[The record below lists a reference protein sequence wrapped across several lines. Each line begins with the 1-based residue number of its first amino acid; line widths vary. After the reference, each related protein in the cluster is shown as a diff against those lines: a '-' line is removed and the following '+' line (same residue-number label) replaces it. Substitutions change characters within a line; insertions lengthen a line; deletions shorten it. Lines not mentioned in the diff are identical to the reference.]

1 MRPQTH
7 HTASVTHHCSL
18 LLETAAER
26 LGTLRSRR
34 WERAQEVAWLACVS
48 FGDRQQRRATPEHWF
63 REAMERSSR
72 VGGGGGQR
80 AGAAA
85 VVFTRE
91 DTGMAP
97 SCRNMSQPGDWGCT
111 ERT

>member
-72 VGGGGGQR
+72 VGGGGGSVLAQLLW
-80 AGAAA
+80 
-85 VVFTRE
+85 
-91 DTGMAP
+91 
-97 SCRNMSQPGDWGCT
+97 SSPG
-111 ERT
+111 RTQGWPLPAET

>member
-1 MRPQTH
+1 MGKSTGSRMAGMCQ
-7 HTASVTHHCSL
+7 L
-18 LLETAAER
+18 RGQAAEESHA
-26 LGTLRSRR
+26 GTLVPGGHGEEQPGGRR
-34 WERAQEVAWLACVS
+34 R
-48 FGDRQQRRATPEHWF
+48 
-63 REAMERSSR
+63 
-72 VGGGGGQR
+72 GQR